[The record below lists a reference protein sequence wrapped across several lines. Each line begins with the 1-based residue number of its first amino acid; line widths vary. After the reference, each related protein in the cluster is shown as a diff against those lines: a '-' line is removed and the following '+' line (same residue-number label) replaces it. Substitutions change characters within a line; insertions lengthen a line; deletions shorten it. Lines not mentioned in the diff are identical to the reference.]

1 MGEYVKLYGSKRSLP
16 RSSSSWIQPKPIWCL
31 CLCRAAM
38 PAGRCAT
45 GVGAGASSHVV
56 TVGTVGAGP
65 KAWDEVRTACSGRT
79 ELLVSWLWRRRA
91 VMADLYS
98 KLLRFVSS
106 SGKLTSLADY
116 VEN

>member
-1 MGEYVKLYGSKRSLP
+1 
-16 RSSSSWIQPKPIWCL
+16 
-31 CLCRAAM
+31 M

-65 KAWDEVRTACSGRT
+65 KAQDEVQTACSGWT
-79 ELLVSWLWRRRA
+79 ELLVSWLWRQRA

-98 KLLRFVSS
+98 KQPCCCSRPFP
-106 SGKLTSLADY
+106 T
-116 VEN
+116 E